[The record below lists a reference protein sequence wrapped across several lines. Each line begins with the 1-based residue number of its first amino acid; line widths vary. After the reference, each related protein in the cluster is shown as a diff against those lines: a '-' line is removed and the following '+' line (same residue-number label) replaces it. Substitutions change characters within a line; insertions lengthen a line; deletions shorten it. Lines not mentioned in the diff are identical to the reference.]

1 MKSYFHHDELNTR
14 ELPDNAYQSEKLE
27 MFNFSLWPVP
37 QILLSE
43 KYSYVIECCWTQ
55 KGAHETVPNEAKT
68 IPSHTIRPEIS

>member
-1 MKSYFHHDELNTR
+1 MKSDFHHDELNTR
-14 ELPDNAYQSEKLE
+14 ELPDNAYQFEK
-27 MFNFSLWPVP
+27 MFNFS

-43 KYSYVIECCWTQ
+43 KYFYVIECCWTQ